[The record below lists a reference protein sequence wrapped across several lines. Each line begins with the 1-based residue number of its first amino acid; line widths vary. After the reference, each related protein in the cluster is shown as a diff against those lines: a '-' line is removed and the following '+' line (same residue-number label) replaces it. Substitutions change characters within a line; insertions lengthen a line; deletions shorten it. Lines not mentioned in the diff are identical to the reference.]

1 MTLGTISRLEFTLRA
16 TALMLLAVS
25 AGGNAIT
32 TALIGAGAVLP
43 TVLMGPTVARV
54 ADRYGARGA
63 ALCGILANILLYAA
77 LIPVVL
83 GASVAW
89 VYWVFSTGFGI
100 ARPFVDNAVN
110 ILIVESSRA
119 AAIERTNGV
128 LSTGQSLGGIAG
140 PSLAGTLFAWSRVL
154 PLFAAIV
161 CAGAALACA
170 LRIAGAVRP
179 EHAEEKEAGSSWR
192 LLRANRMALALS
204 ISGFLSNVFAGC
216 YSAMIPLYLL
226 KTVQMP
232 PQIYGANSSIV
243 SVGVVLANTAY
254 LLVVARVPSW
264 RIAAFAGALSGMA
277 MIAMSTTHLVP
288 LLLVC
293 TGVYGIGLGGWNSGT
308 SSALLRAARGPGLHG
323 ITTLYRSIVFAGAPL
338 GSGLGALMGSL
349 SRHGAYLRRESGQP
363 HVPVSWQRWRE
374 VSAGRSGWS
383 HRLLPWPTRRH
394 TVPPPVTSRRRRASI
409 GSWTP
414 RAASSTS
421 ARPRTCGPA

>member
-1 MTLGTISRLEFTLRA
+1 VPVVALGTISRLEFSLRA

-43 TVLMGPTVARV
+43 TVLMGPAVARV

-63 ALCGILANILLYAA
+63 ALCGIFTNIGLYAA
-77 LIPVVL
+77 LIPVAV
-83 GASVAW
+83 GARATW

-140 PSLAGTLFAWSRVL
+140 PALAGTLFAWSRVS

-161 CAGAALACA
+161 FAVAALACA
-170 LRIAGAVRP
+170 LRIAGVRRP
-179 EHAEEKEAGSSWR
+179 ERTDAREVESSWR
-192 LLRANRMALALS
+192 LLRANRLALALS

-216 YSAMIPLYLL
+216 YSAVIPLYLL
-226 KTVQMP
+226 KIVQMP
-232 PQIYGANSSIV
+232 PQVYGANSSIV
-243 SVGVVLANTAY
+243 SVGVVLANAAY
-254 LLVVARVPSW
+254 LAIVARVPSW

-277 MIAMSTTHLVP
+277 MIAMSTTRLVP

-293 TGVYGIGLGGWNSGT
+293 TGLYGIGLGGWNSGT
-308 SSALLRAARGPGLHG
+308 SSALLRSARGPGLHG

-338 GSGLGALMGSL
+338 GSGLGALLGSL
-349 SRHGAYLRRESGQP
+349 GPGWGVLAAGIGTAACAGVLAAMAGGDAGA
-363 HVPVSWQRWRE
+363 
-374 VSAGRSGWS
+374 
-383 HRLLPWPTRRH
+383 
-394 TVPPPVTSRRRRASI
+394 
-409 GSWTP
+409 
-414 RAASSTS
+414 
-421 ARPRTCGPA
+421 